1 LIFLIRLYLG
11 SSASINKRWQG
22 TMEGKMIE
30 ITLVRSGISRPETQ
44 QRTLRGLGLTRM
56 HRTVR
61 LKDTP
66 PIRGM
71 IRKVSHMVKVVE
83 K

>member
-1 LIFLIRLYLG
+1 
-11 SSASINKRWQG
+11 
-22 TMEGKMIE
+22 MEEKMIE
-30 ITLVRSGISRPETQ
+30 VTLIRSGITRPETQ

-66 PIRGM
+66 AIRGM
-71 IRKVSHMVKVVE
+71 IRKVPHLVKVVE
-83 K
+83 R